1 MKHKGANLITRA
13 NCLPKC
19 PTGIQGLDEITDGGL
34 PRGRPTLVCGGAGC
48 GKTLLAAEFL
58 VHGAVLFGEPGVF
71 MSFEESESE
80 LKANVESLGFD
91 FAGLVRRNKIVLD
104 YVHIEPSEVQES
116 GEYDLEGLFVRLNHA
131 IDSIGAKRVV
141 LDTLEALFA
150 GLKNE
155 AVLRSEL
162 RRLFRWLKT
171 KGVTAVIT
179 AERGREQ
186 LTRNGLEEYVSDCVI
201 LLDHRVNEQIATRK
215 LRVVKYRGALH
226 GTNEFPFLIGE
237 TGISVLPIT
246 SLGLNHKI
254 SSARIGT
261 GVPRLDAM
269 LGGRGFFRGSS
280 ILLTGTPGTG
290 KTIVAANIANAACK
304 RGERA
309 LFFSF
314 EESPNQIIRNMHSIG
329 LRLEPFVKR
338 GLLRFHSARPS
349 LYGLEMH
356 LATMFKEIA
365 TFRPDVVVVDPVT
378 SLMDSGTHSE
388 CRSMVTRLVDYLK
401 ARQVTT
407 LFTSLTQGGHALQQ
421 SEASMSSLMD
431 SWLLLQDFEG
441 NGERNRVLY
450 VLKARGMS
458 HSNQVREFLISNRG
472 VDLVDAY
479 IGASGVLTGS
489 ARAAQEALEKAALL
503 AGQQEAARRKR
514 ELGRKRSMLERQI
527 SGLRSDYE
535 TEALELRRI
544 DQQVG
549 TRTLVLNTERAASGR
564 LRQADATVAVLARRT
579 LKPVNGSNG
588 SP

>member
-1 MKHKGANLITRA
+1 MKTNGHKPAGPAA
-13 NCLPKC
+13 HLPKC

-58 VHGAVLFGEPGVF
+58 VRGAALFGEPGVF
-71 MSFEESESE
+71 MSFEETERE
-80 LKANVESLGFD
+80 LKANVASLGFD
-91 FAGLVRRNKIVLD
+91 LAGLIRRKKIMLD
-104 YVHIEPSEVQES
+104 YVHVEPSEIQES

-150 GLKNE
+150 GLRNE
-155 AVLRSEL
+155 AILRAEL

-179 AERGREQ
+179 AERGNAQ
-186 LTRNGLEEYVSDCVI
+186 LTRHGLEEYVSDCVI
-201 LLDHRVNEQIATRK
+201 LLDHRVYDQIATRH

-226 GTNEFPFLIGE
+226 GTNEFPFLIGDE
-237 TGISVLPIT
+237 GISVLPIT

-254 SSARIGT
+254 SSERIRT
-261 GVPRLDAM
+261 GIPRLDAM

-280 ILLTGTPGTG
+280 ILVTGTPGTG
-290 KTIVAANIANAACK
+290 KTIVSANFAQTACK
-304 RGERA
+304 RGERT

-329 LRLEPFVKR
+329 LRMEPFVKR

-365 TFRPDVVVVDPVT
+365 TFQPQVVIVDPIT
-378 SLMDSGTHSE
+378 SLMDSGTASE
-388 CRSMVTRLVDYLK
+388 SKGMVTRLIDYLK
-401 ARQVTT
+401 AGQVTS
-407 LFTSLTQGGHALQQ
+407 LFTSLTQGGHVLQS
-421 SEASMSSLMD
+421 SEAAMSSLMD

-458 HSNQVREFLISNRG
+458 HSNQIREFLISKRG

-479 IGASGVLTGS
+479 IGPSGVLTGA
-489 ARAAQEALEKAALL
+489 ARVAQTAREKAEAL
-503 AGQQEAARRKR
+503 AGQQEAGRRKR
-514 ELGRKRSMLERQI
+514 ELKRKRVTLEQQI
-527 SGLRSDYE
+527 AGLRSE
-535 TEALELRRI
+535 HEASAEELRQI

-549 TRTLVLNTERAASGR
+549 TQTTLLTTERTELGR
-564 LRQADATVAVLARRT
+564 LRHADVSVVASTRGNPKLR
-579 LKPVNGSNG
+579 NGN
-588 SP
+588 

>member
-1 MKHKGANLITRA
+1 MKKSYPKPASPTTR
-13 NCLPKC
+13 LPKC
-19 PTGIQGLDEITDGGL
+19 PTGIQGLDEITGGGL
-34 PRGRPTLVCGGAGC
+34 PRGRPTLICGGAGC

-58 VHGAVLFGEPGVF
+58 VRGTTQFGEPGVF
-71 MSFEESESE
+71 MAFEETEAE
-80 LKANVESLGFD
+80 LKANVASLGFD
-91 FAGLVRRNKIVLD
+91 LAGLIQRKKIAID
-104 YVHIEPSEVQES
+104 YVHIERSEVQES

-150 GLKNE
+150 SLPNE
-155 AVLRSEL
+155 AILRAEL
-162 RRLFRWLKT
+162 RRLFRWLKD

-186 LTRNGLEEYVSDCVI
+186 LTRHGIEEYVSDCVI
-201 LLDHRVNEQIATRK
+201 LLDHRVYEQIATRH

-226 GTNEFPFLIGE
+226 GTNEFPFLIGDA
-237 TGISVLPIT
+237 GISVLPIT

-254 SSARIGT
+254 SSERIAT
-261 GVPRLDAM
+261 GIPRLDAM

-290 KTIVAANIANAACK
+290 KTIVAANFAQAACR
-304 RGERA
+304 RGERT

-329 LRLEPFVKR
+329 LRMEPLVKR

-365 TFRPDVVVVDPVT
+365 MFQPHVVVVDPIT
-378 SLMDSGTHSE
+378 SLMDAGTDSE
-388 CRSMVTRLVDYLK
+388 SKGMVTRLIDYLK
-401 ARQVTT
+401 GGQVTS

-421 SEASMSSLMD
+421 SEMAMSSLMD

-450 VLKARGMS
+450 VLKARGMA
-458 HSNQVREFLISNRG
+458 HSNQIREFLISNRG
-472 VDLVDAY
+472 IDLVDAY
-479 IGASGVLTGS
+479 IGPSGVLTGS
-489 ARAAQEALEKAALL
+489 ARAAQTAREKAEAL
-503 AGQQEAARRKR
+503 AGQQEAARRQR
-514 ELGRKRSMLERQI
+514 ELKRKRAALEQQI
-527 SGLRSDYE
+527 AGLRSE
-535 TEALELRRI
+535 QEASAEELRQI
-544 DQQVG
+544 DEQVG
-549 TRTLVLNTERAASGR
+549 TQTRLLSTERTELGR
-564 LRQADATVAVLARRT
+564 LRQADVSVAASKRGKPRLGRR
-579 LKPVNGSNG
+579 N
-588 SP
+588 